1 MNSWFNGSEYEN
13 IKITD
18 VFEENSLFFEPW
30 KDEKST
36 DFYLHKLGHFV
47 FYGSLSIF
55 LFWRSSNI
63 KTIFFKLILITGF
76 AFMDEI
82 HQYFVVGRSGR
93 LMDVGFDMFS
103 VFFFLFFVIAFGKV
117 IKKDNSK
124 EKLEKRI
131 FNDIK
136 KTAN

>member
-1 MNSWFNGSEYEN
+1 MNTWFNGSEYEN

-18 VFEENSLFFEPW
+18 VFKENSLFFEPW

-36 DFYLHKLGHFV
+36 DFYLHKLGHFI
-47 FYGSLSIF
+47 FYGSLSVF
-55 LFWRSSNI
+55 LFWKSSNI

-76 AFMDEI
+76 AFLDEI

-93 LMDVGFDMFS
+93 LMDVSFDIFS
-103 VFFFLFFVIAFGKV
+103 VLFFLFFVVAYGKV
-117 IKKDNSK
+117 IKKDNLK
-124 EKLEKRI
+124 EKTNKITIE
-131 FNDIK
+131 DIK